1 MRVAFVNQD
10 PGVAP
15 DRRKGA
21 AVHLGAMRSAFG
33 ELGAH
38 VVALDESDPAR
49 LQSRL
54 RGVLKENSV
63 SMVFERYALGRS
75 EAAEVAVEWGIPFVL
90 EVNSPLAQEALR
102 WRGRAETRAERDR
115 DGVLFRSANAVI
127 AVTSELAEYAS
138 VRGARPDAIHI
149 YPNGV
154 DQRLFRPRSVDD
166 RLRAS
171 LVPEGRFA
179 LGFHGRL
186 RPWHCFDRLAEVYHE
201 LLRRDA
207 PIHVVI
213 VGEGDFAAELEGHVP
228 AERRTLIDWKPHSEI
243 PKYVAAFDA
252 LPLSYDEAAPSYFS
266 PLKLT
271 EAMACGVVPIVP
283 DVGDLPRIVGSGGEI
298 YRASK
303 PNEIADIVEGLIQQP
318 ERRES
323 LARAALARSAELSWR
338 RIADFALR
346 FAREDG
352 P

>member
-10 PGVAP
+10 PGVTP

-21 AVHLGAMRSAFG
+21 AVHLAAMRSAFV
-33 ELGAH
+33 ELGAD

-75 EAAEVAVEWGIPFVL
+75 EAAEVAVEWGIPLVL
-90 EVNSPLAQEALR
+90 EVNAPLAQESLR
-102 WRGRAETRAERDR
+102 WRGRAETKAERDR
-115 DGVLFRSANAVI
+115 DGVLFRSATAVI
-127 AVTSELAEYAS
+127 VVSSELTEYAS
-138 VRGARPDAIHI
+138 ARGARPDTIHI
-149 YPNGV
+149 FPNGV
-154 DQRLFRPRSVDD
+154 DQRFFRPRGVND

-186 RPWHCFDRLAEVYHE
+186 RPWHCFERLAAVYHE

-207 PIHVVI
+207 PIHVVT
-213 VGEGDFAAELEGHVP
+213 VGEGDFAAELDGYVP
-228 AERRTLIDWKPHSEI
+228 VERRTLVGWKPHSEI
-243 PKYVAAFDA
+243 PKYVAAFDV
-252 LPLSYDEAAPSYFS
+252 LPLTYDEAAPCYFS
-266 PLKLT
+266 PLKLA

-303 PNEIADIVEGLIQQP
+303 PNEIADIVEGLIHSP
-318 ERRES
+318 ERRQS
-323 LARAALARSAELSWR
+323 LARAALARTGELSWR
-338 RIADFALR
+338 RIADFTLR
-346 FAREDG
+346 LAREDKS
-352 P
+352 